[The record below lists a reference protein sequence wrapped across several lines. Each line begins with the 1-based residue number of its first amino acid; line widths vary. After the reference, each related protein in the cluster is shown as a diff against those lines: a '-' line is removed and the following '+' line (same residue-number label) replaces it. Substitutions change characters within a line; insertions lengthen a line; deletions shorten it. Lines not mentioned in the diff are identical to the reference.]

1 MVVFTYQTIH
11 ANEYRKK
18 AKLNTH
24 FLPNNFIIIRIKK
37 ILLFITFCFAAVF
50 SNAQQIKNETAGDN
64 YRAVHWTI
72 ENGLSVN
79 TVLCMIKDIKRVFMD
94 RQWQW
99 TKQV

>member
-50 SNAQQIKNETAGDN
+50 SICT
-64 YRAVHWTI
+64 T
-72 ENGLSVN
+72 
-79 TVLCMIKDIKRVFMD
+79 
-94 RQWQW
+94 
-99 TKQV
+99 TKK